1 MSLFNI
7 LTGLNSKKTVALDL
21 SWLGVDMHSHL
32 IAGIDDGVSSV
43 EEAVEMV
50 ARLKKLGLRKII
62 TTPHIMTEYYRNTPS
77 NINEGLEELKGSLK
91 NYKIDIQIEAAA
103 EYYLDE
109 VFMEKVNEGEKLLT
123 ISGQYVL
130 VETGFLNKPQMLLES
145 LFGLEM
151 KGYTPIFAHPERYLY
166 LHHDVNLLHQLVERN
181 ILFQC
186 NLLSFTGYYGKT
198 VKKFAERLV
207 DSQQVMLVGTDA
219 HNHKYL
225 NALEDL
231 PSEKYFQKLQ
241 ALPLLNTSL

>member
-1 MSLFNI
+1 MSLFSI
-7 LTGLNSKKTVALDL
+7 LTGSRSKKDEALDL
-21 SWLGVDMHSHL
+21 SWMGVDMHSHL
-32 IAGIDDGVSSV
+32 ITGIDDGVSSLS
-43 EEAVEMV
+43 EAIEMV
-50 ARLKKLGLRKII
+50 ERLKDLGLKKII
-62 TTPHIMTEYYRNTPS
+62 TTPHIMTEYYKNTPEV
-77 NINEGLEELKGSLK
+77 ILKGLDLLK
-91 NYKIDIQIEAAA
+91 SSIKARNIDIDIEAAA

-109 VFMEKVNEGEKLLT
+109 IFMEKVNAEEKLLT

-145 LFGLEM
+145 LFALEL

-166 LHHDVNLLHQLVERN
+166 LHNDGKLLHQLVERN

-198 VKKFAERLV
+198 VKKFAEKLV

-225 NALEDL
+225 NALNDL
-231 PSEKYFQKLQ
+231 PAEKYYHKLHE
-241 ALPLLNTSL
+241 LPLLNNSL

>member
-1 MSLFNI
+1 MSIFSL
-7 LTGLNSKKTVALDL
+7 LTGSKSRKDETLDL
-21 SWLGVDMHSHL
+21 SWMGVDMHSHL
-32 IAGIDDGVSSV
+32 ITGIDDGVGSLS
-43 EEAVEMV
+43 EAVEMV
-50 ARLKKLGLRKII
+50 KRLKDLGLKKII
-62 TTPHIMTEYYRNTPS
+62 TTPHIMTEYYKNTPE
-77 NINEGLEELKGSLK
+77 NILEGLDVLKSSLDAY
-91 NYKIDIQIEAAA
+91 NIEIDIEAAA

-109 VFMEKVNEGEKLLT
+109 IFMEKLNAEERLLT

-145 LFGLEM
+145 LFALEL

-166 LHHDVNLLHQLVERN
+166 LHNDTKLLHQLVERN

-198 VKKFAERLV
+198 VKKFAEKLV

-225 NALEDL
+225 NALDDL
-231 PSEKYFQKLQ
+231 TGEKYYYKLQ
-241 ALPLLNTSL
+241 ELPLLNNSL